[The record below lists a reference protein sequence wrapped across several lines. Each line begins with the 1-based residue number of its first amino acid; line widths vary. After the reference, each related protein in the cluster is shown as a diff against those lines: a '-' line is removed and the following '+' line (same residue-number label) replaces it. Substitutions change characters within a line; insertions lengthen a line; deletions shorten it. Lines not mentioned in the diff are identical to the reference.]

1 MHKMKPRKI
10 IFTLFILLLSLPLF
24 SQTHTNPELKKII
37 ESIIVNKKADVGVS
51 IMEIPKKEVVQINGN
66 KFYPMLSTVKFHI
79 ALAILHKVEKG
90 ELSLQQKIYI
100 KKEELLENTWSPFQ
114 KEHPEG
120 NIELTLEETM
130 KWMVSYS
137 DNNLTD
143 ILLRLIGGPE
153 PVQKF
158 INSKNFVIKNNE
170 EDMHKDWDSQFINTI
185 TPNEANRLLEKFYN
199 GKLLNKEHTKW
210 LYTAMLNNASGA
222 KRLKA
227 HLPKGVKIAH
237 RTGTSFTNESGMT
250 GAINDFGII
259 ELSDK
264 KRIYIAVFVH
274 DTYEKFEN
282 AEAIIADISKAT
294 YDYYNKK

>member
-1 MHKMKPRKI
+1 MKSRKI
-10 IFTLFILLLSLPLF
+10 IFTLFVLLLSLPLF

-37 ESIIVNKKADVGVS
+37 ESIIANKKADVGVS
-51 IMEIPKKEVVQINGN
+51 IMEVPQKEVVQINGN

-79 ALAILHKVEKG
+79 ALVILHKVEKG

-100 KKEELLENTWSPFQ
+100 KKDELLENTWSPFQ

-143 ILLRLIGGPE
+143 ILLRLISGPE

-185 TPNEANRLLEKFYN
+185 TPNEATRLLEKFYN

-237 RTGTSFTNESGMT
+237 RTGTSFTNEAGMT

>member
-1 MHKMKPRKI
+1 MKSRTI

-24 SQTHTNPELKKII
+24 SQTHTNTELKKII
-37 ESIIVNKKADVGVS
+37 ESIIAGKKADVGVS
-51 IMEIPKKEVVQINGN
+51 IMETPKKEVIQINGS

-79 ALAILHKVEKG
+79 ALAILHKIEKG

-120 NIELTLEETM
+120 NIELTLEEAI

-143 ILLRLIGGPE
+143 ILLRLIGGPQT
-153 PVQKF
+153 VQKF
-158 INSKNFVIKNNE
+158 INSKEFVIKNDE
-170 EDMHKDWDSQFINTI
+170 EGMHKDWDSQFINIT
-185 TPNEANRLLEKFYN
+185 TPNEAIKLLEQFYN

-227 HLPKGVKIAH
+227 HLPKNFKIAH
-237 RTGTSFTNESGMT
+237 RTGTSFTNDAGMT
-250 GAINDFGII
+250 GAVNDFGIV
-259 ELSDK
+259 ELPEK

-274 DTYEKFEN
+274 NSYESFDN
-282 AEAIIADISKAT
+282 TEAIIADIAKAT
-294 YDYYNKK
+294 YDYYSKK

>member
-1 MHKMKPRKI
+1 MKSRTI

-24 SQTHTNPELKKII
+24 SQTHTNTELKKII
-37 ESIIVNKKADVGVS
+37 ESIIAGKKADVGVS
-51 IMEIPKKEVVQINGN
+51 IMETPKKEVIQINGS

-79 ALAILHKVEKG
+79 ALSVLHQIEKG

-120 NIELTLEETM
+120 NIELTLEEAM

-143 ILLRLIGGPE
+143 ILLRLIGGPQT
-153 PVQKF
+153 VQKF
-158 INSKNFVIKNNE
+158 INSKEFVIKNDE
-170 EDMHKDWDSQFINTI
+170 EGMHKDWDSQFINVT
-185 TPNEANRLLEKFYN
+185 TPNEAIKLLEQFYN

-227 HLPKGVKIAH
+227 HLPKNFKIAH
-237 RTGTSFTNESGMT
+237 RTGTSFTNDAGMT
-250 GAINDFGII
+250 GAVNDFGIV
-259 ELSDK
+259 ELPEK

-274 DTYEKFEN
+274 NSYESFDN
-282 AEAIIADISKAT
+282 TEAIIADIAKAT
-294 YDYYNKK
+294 YDYYSKK

>member
-1 MHKMKPRKI
+1 MKSRKTI
-10 IFTLFILLLSLPLF
+10 LTLFILLLSLPLF

-170 EDMHKDWDSQFINTI
+170 EDMHKDWGSQFINTI
-185 TPNEANRLLEKFYN
+185 TPNEATRLLEKFYN

-237 RTGTSFTNESGMT
+237 RTGTSFTNEAGMT

>member
-1 MHKMKPRKI
+1 MKSRKI

-37 ESIIVNKKADVGVS
+37 EFIIANKKADVGVS
-51 IMEIPKKEVVQINGN
+51 IMEVPQKEVVQINGN

-114 KEHPEG
+114 KEHPDG

-185 TPNEANRLLEKFYN
+185 TPNEATRLLEKFYN

-237 RTGTSFTNESGMT
+237 RTGTSFTNEAGMT

-282 AEAIIADISKAT
+282 AEAIISDISKTT

>member
-1 MHKMKPRKI
+1 MKSRKTI
-10 IFTLFILLLSLPLF
+10 LTLFVLLLSLPLF
-24 SQTHTNPELKKII
+24 SQTHTNQELKKII
-37 ESIIVNKKADVGVS
+37 ESIIVNKMADVGVS

-100 KKEELLENTWSPFQ
+100 KKDELLENTWSPFQ

-185 TPNEANRLLEKFYN
+185 TPNEATRLLEKFYN

-237 RTGTSFTNESGMT
+237 RTGTSFTNEAGMT
-250 GAINDFGII
+250 GVINDFGII